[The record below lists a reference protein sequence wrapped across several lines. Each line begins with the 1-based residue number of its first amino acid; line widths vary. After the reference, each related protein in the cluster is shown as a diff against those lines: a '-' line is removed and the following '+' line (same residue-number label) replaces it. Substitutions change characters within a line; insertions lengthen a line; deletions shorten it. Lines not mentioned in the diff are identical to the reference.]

1 MLQITLNL
9 TDINTS
15 LQVGDLV
22 YARETMTQ
30 VGANNPQTGPNAS
43 TGTGSNHLVGVLRRI
58 EDQGGSFLLFVDNTM
73 LGGTTAS
80 YTPSVDDFLMFSKYS
95 QGDSGVLGYYARA
108 KLVNNSQDKA
118 EIFAVSSE
126 IIINSK

>member
-1 MLQITLNL
+1 MLSITLN

-30 VGANNPQTGPNAS
+30 AGANNPQTGPTAS
-43 TGTGSNHLVGVLRRI
+43 TGTGSSHLVGVLRRI
-58 EDQGGSFLLFVDNTM
+58 VDQGSAFLLIVDISM
-73 LGGTTAS
+73 LTTS
-80 YTPSVDDFLMFSKYS
+80 YIPNQNDFLMFSKYS
-95 QGDSGVLGYYARA
+95 QGDSGVLGYYAKA
-108 KLVNNSQDKA
+108 KLVNNSPVKA
-118 EIFAVSSE
+118 EIYAVSSE

>member
-1 MLQITLNL
+1 MILITLNL

-30 VGANNPQTGPNAS
+30 VGASNPQTGPDAS
-43 TGTGSNHLVGVLRRI
+43 TGTGSNHLVGVLRKI
-58 EDQGGSFLLFVDNTM
+58 EDQGGLFRLFVDNAM
-73 LGGTTAS
+73 LAGAT
-80 YTPSVDDFLMFSKYS
+80 YTPSVNDFLMFSKYS

>member
-43 TGTGSNHLVGVLRRI
+43 TGTGSNHLVGVLRKI
-58 EDQGGSFLLFVDNTM
+58 EDQGGLFRLFVDNAM
-73 LGGTTAS
+73 LAGAA
-80 YTPSVDDFLMFSKYS
+80 YTPSVNDFLMFSKYS

>member
-1 MLQITLNL
+1 MAILITLNL

-30 VGANNPQTGPNAS
+30 VGANNPQTGPDAS
-43 TGTGSNHLVGVLRRI
+43 TGTGSNHLVGVLRKI
-58 EDQGGSFLLFVDNTM
+58 EDQGGLFRLFVDNAM
-73 LGGTTAS
+73 LAGAT
-80 YTPSVDDFLMFSKYS
+80 YTPSANDFLMFSKYS

-108 KLVNNSQDKA
+108 KLVNNSKDKA